1 MSMDYAQMVEGCRRR
16 DAKAQRALYD
26 EMAPMAM
33 GVCMRYAKGREEAR
47 DLVQDGFI
55 KVFEK
60 VGRLRDSATLRTWV
74 YKTMVHTCIDHCRLR
89 KEVEPLGDYDVKA
102 VETDPYTMEEIMLAM
117 QQLSSAQRT
126 VFNLCDVEGMSLD
139 EVAKELKCNNLAVR
153 VTLSRARSR
162 LKELLINRL

>member
-33 GVCMRYAKGREEAR
+33 GVCMRYAKDREEAR
-47 DLVQDGFI
+47 DLVQDGFV

-60 VGRLRDSATLRTWV
+60 VGKLKDSATLRTWV

-89 KEVEPLGDYDVKA
+89 KEVVPLGDIDVKA
-102 VETDPYTMEEIMLAM
+102 VETDPYTMEEIVLAVQRLPKM
-117 QQLSSAQRT
+117 QRT
-126 VFNLCDVEGMSLD
+126 VFNLCDVEGMELD
-139 EVAKELKCNNLAVR
+139 EAAKELKCNYLAVR

-162 LKELLINRL
+162 LKELLRNEK